1 MEVCL
6 HCQGIGFPGEE
17 KGAGRRRYHHPSI
30 FDMITSSETC
40 PMCHFLLTLYPNSK
54 KDEIL
59 ALARG
64 GLYTEPSY
72 TKAIVVTL
80 ESGDP
85 ELEKNPA
92 FKYLEIATR
101 TKSFESKQFA
111 ISSAD
116 S

>member
-1 MEVCL
+1 
-6 HCQGIGFPGEE
+6 
-17 KGAGRRRYHHPSI
+17 
-30 FDMITSSETC
+30 
-40 PMCHFLLTLYPNSK
+40 MCHFLLTLYPDSE

-59 ALARG
+59 ALARRG
-64 GLYTEPSY
+64 SY
-72 TKAIVVTL
+72 TKLIVVTL

-92 FKYLEIATR
+92 FKYLEIVTR

-111 ISSAD
+111 MTSAD

>member
-1 MEVCL
+1 
-6 HCQGIGFPGEE
+6 
-17 KGAGRRRYHHPSI
+17 
-30 FDMITSSETC
+30 
-40 PMCHFLLTLYPNSK
+40 MCHFLLTLYPNSK

-59 ALARG
+59 ALAG
-64 GLYTEPSY
+64 KGSY
-72 TKAIVVTL
+72 AKPIVVTL

-92 FKYLEIATR
+92 FKYLEIVTS

-111 ISSAD
+111 VSSAG